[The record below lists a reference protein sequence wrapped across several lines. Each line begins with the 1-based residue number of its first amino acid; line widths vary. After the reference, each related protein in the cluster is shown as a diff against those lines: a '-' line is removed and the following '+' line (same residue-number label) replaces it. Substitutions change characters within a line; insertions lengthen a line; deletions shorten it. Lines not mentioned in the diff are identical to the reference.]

1 MFWWLT
7 SNSIKSKLFVR
18 KKVEFLDVANFSEIS
33 PKILKVAP
41 KFGLLITKLKALLI

>member
-18 KKVEFLDVANFSEIS
+18 KKVEMAVANFSEIS